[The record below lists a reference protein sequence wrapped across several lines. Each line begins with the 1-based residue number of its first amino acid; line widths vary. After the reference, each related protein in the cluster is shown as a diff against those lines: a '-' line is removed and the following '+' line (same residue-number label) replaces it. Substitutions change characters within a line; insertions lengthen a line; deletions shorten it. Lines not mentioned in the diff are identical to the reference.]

1 MRTFRSDTRR
11 YRRYSFWICLGILM
25 GAALTACS
33 SKEPIRIGFV
43 GGTSGRVADLGIS
56 GRDAVQL
63 AVEACNR
70 QGGIDGRPVQLLVKN
85 DEQNPDLAR
94 QAVKDL
100 IDQGVAAI
108 VGPMTSDMAMAI
120 VPLLNEAQVL
130 TVSPTATTQR
140 LSGRDDYFFRVCAT
154 AREYATKLARYH
166 VNKGDMHRV
175 AAAYDLNNRS
185 FCENWLENFVEV
197 FTEGGGEIVGEIGFR
212 SNEDRTFLDISQ
224 ELLSLN
230 PNGVILV
237 ANSMDSA
244 MICQQIRKIDSA
256 IPISLADWGATERLL
271 ELGGNAVEG
280 VTVVQTFDRD
290 SQVPGYQQYRRIF
303 MERYQREPGFPGVFA
318 YDAAQVIITALRNR
332 RKDQSLRAAILSQRQ
347 FDGLQGETRFDKF
360 GDVERSN
367 ASISIVQ
374 NRKFV
379 VIE

>member
-1 MRTFRSDTRR
+1 M
-11 YRRYSFWICLGILM
+11 
-25 GAALTACS
+25 
-33 SKEPIRIGFV
+33 
-43 GGTSGRVADLGIS
+43 
-56 GRDAVQL
+56 
-63 AVEACNR
+63 
-70 QGGIDGRPVQLLVKN
+70 
-85 DEQNPDLAR
+85 
-94 QAVKDL
+94 
-100 IDQGVAAI
+100 
-108 VGPMTSDMAMAI
+108 
-120 VPLLNEAQVL
+120 
-130 TVSPTATTQR
+130 
-140 LSGRDDYFFRVCAT
+140 
-154 AREYATKLARYH
+154 
-166 VNKGDMHRV
+166 
-175 AAAYDLNNRS
+175 
-185 FCENWLENFVEV
+185 
-197 FTEGGGEIVGEIGFR
+197 
-212 SNEDRTFLDISQ
+212 
-224 ELLSLN
+224 
-230 PNGVILV
+230 ILV

-303 MERYQREPGFPGVFA
+303 MDRYQREPGFPGVFA